1 MIRTDFIHKTPS
13 SNILINVK
21 AAVVD
26 SRRLADYENKRK
38 IEKLCEACP
47 TYGRKWSCPPWS
59 PSFSKYDLQEYPY
72 AALVL
77 FWCDLDQFRYTKTE
91 YVRIRAANTIMKS
104 RMDRFMRSLERRLDG
119 VMISNGNCRLCNP
132 CSKKK
137 GQPCKRPEAM
147 RYSMEALG
155 LNVGRITADFL
166 DHRLL
171 WYKDKTLPAYLS
183 AAACLLLKE
192 KIDEEELNTVLQA
205 QKSAYLNR

>member
-1 MIRTDFIHKTPS
+1 MIQTDFIHKTPS
-13 SNILINVK
+13 FSILINVK

-26 SRRLADYENKRK
+26 SRRLAEYESKRE

-47 TYGRKWSCPPWS
+47 TYGRKWSCPPCS
-59 PSFSKYDLQEYPY
+59 PSFSQYGLQEYPY

-104 RMDRFMRSLERRLDG
+104 RMDRFMRALESRLGG

-132 CSKKK
+132 CTKKR
-137 GQPCKRPEAM
+137 GQPCKRPDAM

-155 LNVGRITADFL
+155 LDVGRITVDL
-166 DHRLL
+166 LGHRLL

-192 KIDEEELNTVLQA
+192 KIDEATLEKLANLIILQ
-205 QKSAYLNR
+205 